1 MSRYTVNPDEIYDVP
16 LMQETADDY
25 LERIRHKSISH
36 YTVQYIFSG
45 EWAEIKIFPQW
56 KKRSSVPKKGNTT
69 KEAQQRLNHRNAV
82 NKLCRILN
90 HNFKPY
96 EDLFCTFTFDDEHL
110 VTDIDEGFEMAD
122 KALRRIKYQYKKAG
136 VELKAVSKVEIKK
149 AKDCLSRYIKTT
161 DGRQLYRPHLHI
173 VMNGGVEIPKL
184 VRAWQYGRNKRL
196 ELLRYDREG
205 FLKLAI
211 YLCKDTKEGRRRWN
225 STANLAKPPPPK
237 NIYSHRAA
245 GKTKASEVAINADLR
260 KEYFEQLLPGYSFV
274 QAGANINDLSSG
286 CYIHTR
292 MAKR

>member
-1 MSRYTVNPDEIYDVP
+1 MNRYTVNPDEIYDSP
-16 LMQETADDY
+16 LCEETADDF
-25 LERIRHKSISH
+25 LERIRHREISH
-36 YTVQYIFSG
+36 YTVQFIFSG

-56 KKRSSVPKKGNTT
+56 KKRSFVPKKGNRP
-69 KEAQQRLNHRNAV
+69 KDAQQRLNHRNAV

-96 EDLFCTFTFDDEHL
+96 KDLFCTFTFDDNHL
-110 VTDIDEGFEMAD
+110 VLDEDEGFAMAD

-136 VELKAVSKVEIKK
+136 VELKAVSKVEIKR
-149 AKDCLSRYIKTT
+149 AKDALSRYIKDA

-184 VRAWQYGRNKRL
+184 EGAWQYGRNKRL

-225 STANLAKPPPPK
+225 STTSLAKPPPPK
-237 NIYSHRAA
+237 SLYSHRA
-245 GKTKASEVAINADLR
+245 GTKRRVSDVATNANLR
-260 KEYFEQLLPGYSFV
+260 REYFEQLLPGYSFV
-274 QAGANINDLSSG
+274 QSGANINENSSG
-286 CYIHTR
+286 CYIHAR